1 MINFT
6 EKKAFLTMN
15 KMINEPTQAEDI
27 MNKIDKQRQDT
38 INEQLK
44 YCIDVLH
51 YDIANLKV
59 IYSNDYK
66 TIIIQFKDDKKE
78 FEIMRLTSNLDDM
91 IKETN

>member
-15 KMINEPTQAEDI
+15 KMINEPTQIADI
-27 MNKIDKQRQDT
+27 MNKLDKQRQDT

-51 YDIANLKV
+51 YDIANLRV
-59 IYSNDYK
+59 IKDYSNN
-66 TIIIQFKDDKKE
+66 TIIIGFKDDKKE
-78 FEIMRLTSNLDDM
+78 FEIMRLTSNLDNM
-91 IKETN
+91 IK